1 MSNVILTENNAD
13 NGAGVHINS
22 LGDTYT
28 NAYFEDNVH
37 FIQNFGNRNVGL
49 RIYGNVWTGIER
61 CHFVGNQANSYGAA
75 AGFTGGV
82 SVDVSILLLR
92 IIRLTWEVEQPT
104 LVAFL
109 YGVIHLVIFIIV
121 HS

>member
-1 MSNVILTENNAD
+1 MSNVILTENTAD

-28 NAYFEDNVH
+28 NAYFDNVH
-37 FIQNFGNRNVGL
+37 FIQNSGNRNVGL

-82 SVDVSILLLR
+82 SVDVSYTLIANNQANLK
-92 IIRLTWEVEQPT
+92 VEQPI

-109 YGVIHLVIFIIV
+109 YGVIHLVIFINV
-121 HS
+121 LS